1 MPLGIV
7 SNRDFELERMNSD
20 ATVLSEVNGH
30 TIDFESDDTKPE
42 EDDKKSDDAED
53 IECSN
58 VSRRAPVTPFDDVK
72 IPEIVTSDMIR
83 NPMGA
88 GRMKDVSNVP
98 QSLRKIIAEE
108 SVTNG
113 NKSAKSLINGLGVTL
128 SDATISTYKS
138 GNVSPSNGVSIKDTD
153 LLEYINQRKG
163 KLGKKALN
171 KLNLALLHL
180 DEAKMS
186 GLDAKELSGV
196 AKDMA
201 IIVDKM
207 QPTKRDEEKVA
218 PVQFVIMAPQIN
230 NESHYQVVK
239 AKDNY

>member
-7 SNRDFELERMNSD
+7 SNRDFELERSNSD
-20 ATVLSEVNGH
+20 SSFEHNGH
-30 TIDFESDDTKPE
+30 KIDFDTPLKENNSNNEVVDTETIKPVE
-42 EDDKKSDDAED
+42 TSP
-53 IECSN
+53 
-58 VSRRAPVTPFDDVK
+58 RAPV
-72 IPEIVTSDMIR
+72 IPEIITSDMIR
-83 NPMGA
+83 P
-88 GRMKDVSNVP
+88 GRHKEVTNVP

-108 SVTNG
+108 SIEHG
-113 NKSAKSLINGLGVTL
+113 NKSARSLVNGLGVTL

-138 GNVSPSNGVSIKDTD
+138 GNISPNNNVSIKDND

-163 KLGKKALN
+163 RLGKKALN
-171 KLNLALLHL
+171 KLNLALTHL
-180 DEAKMS
+180 DESKLQ
-186 GLDAKELSGV
+186 GLEAKELSGV

-207 QPTKRDEEKVA
+207 QPTKREDDKVA

-230 NESHYQVVK
+230 TEAYYQTIK

>member
-7 SNRDFELERMNSD
+7 SDRDFELERINSD
-20 ATVLSEVNGH
+20 STVLTEVNGH
-30 TIDFESDDTKPE
+30 VVDFDTSIDNSNELMDPVTIDTSNDTEIIESSP
-42 EDDKKSDDAED
+42 
-53 IECSN
+53 
-58 VSRRAPVTPFDDVK
+58 RASI

-83 NPMGA
+83 NPTGA
-88 GRMKDVSNVP
+88 GRHKDVSNVP

-108 SVTNG
+108 SIEHG
-113 NKSAKSLINGLGVTL
+113 NKSAKYLLSKLGVTL
-128 SDATISTYKS
+128 SQPTLSAYKS
-138 GNVSPSNGVSIKDTD
+138 GNVSPNNDVSIRDND

-163 KLGKKALN
+163 RVGKRALN
-171 KLNLALLHL
+171 KLNLALTHL
-180 DEAKMS
+180 DEAKLS
-186 GLDAKELSGV
+186 GLEAKELSGV

-218 PVQFVIMAPQIN
+218 PVQFVIMAPTIN
-230 NESHYQVVK
+230 NESHYQTVK